1 MEIVKVSYDLYQAPR
16 GQKFFR
22 LSSPAALTPR
32 QPTQDKTDHSIT
44 LRSTGPLRS
53 SKCVLLPAAIC
64 EEPSC
69 LQALIGGGANVE
81 AVGEGGQRPLH
92 RAAQSKIVDLVKVR
106 LSLYKNRDCIFCR
119 FCSTVAQRSTPPTAV
134 DGRRF
139 PGRHLEE
146 MPKSQWCDADAQAL
160 SSDICRCRFCWVVAL
175 SLRQRI
181 ATDVLQVSWRRRLD
195 TRKSSRYRAD
205 RQHRSC
211 MGRCRC
217 RYSTKSPSSS
227 RPEAAHPLLFFGQQS
242 QDRLNSSRCV
252 DATVAVF

>member
-1 MEIVKVSYDLYQAPR
+1 MDSAFLRRFKPERGNSQSNDLLCKASR
-16 GQKFFR
+16 RQKFFR
-22 LSSPAALTPR
+22 LSSSAALTPR
-32 QPTQDKTDHSIT
+32 RPTQDKTDHSIT
-44 LRSTGPLRS
+44 LRSTGPSRS
-53 SKCVLLPAAIC
+53 SKCVLLSAAIC

-106 LSLYKNRDCIFCR
+106 RSLSLSHYKNRDCIFCR
-119 FCSTVAQRSTPPTAV
+119 FCSTVAQRSTSLTAV

-160 SSDICRCRFCWVVAL
+160 SSDICRCRFCWVVAQ

-181 ATDVLQVSWRRRLD
+181 ATDVLQVSWRKRLD
-195 TRKSSRYRAD
+195 TSKSQRCERY
-205 RQHRSC
+205 
-211 MGRCRC
+211 
-217 RYSTKSPSSS
+217 
-227 RPEAAHPLLFFGQQS
+227 
-242 QDRLNSSRCV
+242 
-252 DATVAVF
+252 